1 MKVKKAVIPAAGLG
15 TRFLPI
21 TKAVP
26 KEMLPIV
33 DKPALQYII
42 EEIVNSGI
50 NDILIIT
57 GRGKKCIEDHFDVAH
72 ELDNNLELNNKSEL
86 LEISKSLND
95 IANLH
100 FIRQHE
106 AKGLANAVMCAK
118 AFVGN
123 EPFALLLGDDMVYNN
138 ETQKPCIKQL
148 IDCYEKTGLST
159 IATMKVE
166 REAVGMYGNIGINEE
181 NGRIKFVNNIIEKPL
196 DNEIL
201 SDNVIIG
208 RYVLSSDIF
217 NKIINS
223 KPHSNGEVYFTDALL
238 QTALEN
244 GLAAYEFEG
253 KRYDT
258 GDKIGYLKANVEYA
272 LRDKKLGSPFKE
284 YIKEL
289 YKTF

>member
-1 MKVKKAVIPAAGLG
+1 MRVKKAVIPAAGLG

-72 ELDNNLELNNKSEL
+72 ELDYNLEKNNKLEL
-86 LEISKSLND
+86 LKISKSLNE

-118 AFVGN
+118 AFIGN
-123 EPFALLLGDDMVYNN
+123 EPFALLLGDDMVY
-138 ETQKPCIKQL
+138 TDKSQKPCIKQL
-148 IDCYEKTGLST
+148 IDCYEETDYST
-159 IATMKVE
+159 IATMQVE
-166 REAVGMYGNIGINEE
+166 RNAVGMYGNIGIKGE
-181 NGRIKFVNNIIEKPL
+181 NGRLKYVSNIIEKPQ
-196 DNEIL
+196 DSDIL
-201 SDNVIIG
+201 SNNVIIG

-217 NKIINS
+217 DKIS
-223 KPHSNGEVYFTDALL
+223 KCTPQKNGEVLFTDALL
-238 QTALEN
+238 KIAEEN
-244 GLAAYEFEG
+244 KLAAYEFEG

-258 GDKIGYLKANVEYA
+258 GDKLGYLKANVEYA
-272 LRDKKLGSPFKE
+272 LRDEKLGVPFKN
-284 YIKEL
+284 YLKNL
-289 YKTF
+289 F